1 MEPAKME
8 YFKTILYLIV
18 LSLVLGCS
26 TTVIQSGQPAHT
38 SEPWVL
44 LPIQNY
50 SQSPQASERVREML
64 ATLMHVHGVANID
77 FYSSPQDELLP
88 EIDEYRRYQQALT
101 WARDQHFIYAL
112 TGSVEE
118 WGYKRGI
125 EGEPAVALTLRVLD
139 VASGKVLWS
148 ATGARSGWGRETVSG
163 TALKLLNEL
172 LSTLEISS
180 LSSAS
185 TEQL

>member
-1 MEPAKME
+1 ME
-8 YFKTILYLIV
+8 YVKTFFYLTV

-26 TTVIQSGQPAHT
+26 TTIIQSGQPVNP

-64 ATLMHVHGVANID
+64 ATLMRVHGVASIE
-77 FYSSPQDELLP
+77 FYSSAQNDGALP

-125 EGEPAVALTLRVLD
+125 EGEPAVALSLRVVE

-180 LSSAS
+180 LPSAS
-185 TEQL
+185 TE